1 MQQDLQEL
9 FVNQYNS
16 LHLNKSLPNCASG
29 RGGISLER
37 SAREH
42 IMRASIRSSTLSCIT
57 GAAAALWLFC
67 AAQPAQAGGG
77 SGDLAGVQTE
87 IDAFCSFFVANCHI
101 PMPTLSQ
108 AVLELAGLSVLSP
121 DTVRSGFDV
130 PVENYVHAS
139 NPSRPPAVPCIG
151 TNGNPCV
158 DPLNPFTLP
167 VDASVL
173 STLHPIAFTSAM
185 TGTNTTSTATPAQLF
200 DSEANIFVYAVVAL
214 SANGAIKNSSQADSL
229 LIFYDDTSR
238 INAPTA
244 AKIGLPLTVLNT
256 DGTERFVP
264 AVLNYVPSAGNDC
277 SASTVTGDFAGT
289 GTTSITAPNN
299 IGVGCAVVLATSPA
313 SPKTKHA
320 IIEVTASLL
329 VTKSN
334 DPVIFGNGGFKP
346 AFTSDVPGAPSA
358 NCPGQRCILGYTPKT
373 KIGGMSIGV
382 APSAGPLGPPQS
394 CTGANCVPPAAKY
407 SLCASLQTDASGT
420 TLLPSVAGFSAIAGS
435 GEVFLSATLNPS
447 GPIVCPF

>member
-1 MQQDLQEL
+1 MR
-9 FVNQYNS
+9 
-16 LHLNKSLPNCASG
+16 G
-29 RGGISLER
+29 RVRCSGIS
-37 SAREH
+37 AV
-42 IMRASIRSSTLSCIT
+42 A
-57 GAAAALWLFC
+57 GAAAALWLLC
-67 AAQPAQAGGG
+67 AGQPARAGGA

-87 IDAFCSFFVANCHI
+87 IDAFCSFFVTNCHI

-108 AVLELAGLSVLSP
+108 AVVELAGLSVLSP
-121 DTVRSGFDV
+121 ETVRSGFDV
-130 PVENYVHAS
+130 PVENYVGAS
-139 NPSRPPAVPCIG
+139 NASRPPAVPCIG

-185 TGTNTTSTATPAQLF
+185 TGTNKTSTAMPAQLF
-200 DSEANIFVYAVVAL
+200 DSEANMFVYAVVGL

-238 INAPTA
+238 TSAPTA
-244 AKIGLPLTVLNT
+244 AKIALPLTVLNT

-264 AVLNYVPSAGNDC
+264 AVLNYTVPSGGNGC

-313 SPKTKHA
+313 SPQTKHA

-346 AFTSDVPGAPSA
+346 AFTSDVPGFTPA
-358 NCPGQRCILGYTPKT
+358 NCPGQRPSSPCILGFDPKT
-373 KIGGMSIGV
+373 KIAGMSIGV
-382 APSAGPLGPPQS
+382 APSAGPLGPPPS
-394 CTGANCVPPAAKY
+394 CTGVNCVPPAAKY
-407 SLCASLQTDASGT
+407 ALCASLQTDAGGT
-420 TLLPSVAGFSAIAGS
+420 TLLPSAAGFSAIAGS

-447 GPIVCPF
+447 TPLVCPF